1 MMELIEVL
9 QKISQ
14 DAAGGM
20 GLTDLT
26 IGTVTSA
33 SPLEIT
39 TQTSMQVLKSP
50 VLYLTSA
57 VVEKTLSPLT
67 HLHSYGSGLTT
78 ENALESVVCTEN
90 GQALP
95 SDSTGITLNQSL
107 QVGDK
112 VLLLRVQRGQKFVVL
127 SRVYGGDS
135 A

>member
-1 MMELIEVL
+1 MELIEVL

-26 IGTVTSA
+26 VGTVTGV

-50 VLYLTSA
+50 VLYLTAA
-57 VVEKTLSPLT
+57 VVEKKLSPLS
-67 HLHSYGSGLTT
+67 HSHPYGEGMATQ
-78 ENALESVVCTEN
+78 EALEGAVCTEN

-95 SDSTGITLNQSL
+95 ADSSGITLNRGL
-107 QVGDK
+107 QAGDK
-112 VLLLRVQRGQKFVVL
+112 VLLLRVQRGQRFVIL
-127 SRVYGGDS
+127 SRIYEGGG

>member
-1 MMELIEVL
+1 MELIEVL

-26 IGTVTSA
+26 TGTVTRED
-33 SPLEIT
+33 PLEIT

-57 VVEKTLSPLT
+57 VVEKKLSPLA
-67 HLHSYGSGLTT
+67 HSHPYGDGMVTQD
-78 ENALESVVCTEN
+78 ALEGVSCAEN

-95 SDSTGITLNQSL
+95 ADSSGIILNRGL
-107 QVGDK
+107 ETGDK

-127 SRVYGGDS
+127 SRIFGGDNG
-135 A
+135 